1 MIESRLMKRE
11 RWKDLSSQ
19 DIIPDVRPS
28 PSSLLAVHHP
38 SRSSA
43 FLWRVILPHRA
54 ACVATGAVLR
64 GAQGPRIAGHLTGCG
79 GGCMGGSWVL
89 LSAYRVVFW
98 VIIGRCQCCIRA
110 EVCQAKSFNFLL
122 VCFVNDGADGR
133 ACLSVESMRA
143 SLLTSR
149 SPSFEYGPGQAKIG
163 HITRVIGFLEHHIC
177 AF

>member
-1 MIESRLMKRE
+1 MIESRLMRRE

-79 GGCMGGSWVL
+79 GVHGWQLGAFIGLSRCLLGDYREMSVL
-89 LSAYRVVFW
+89 H
-98 VIIGRCQCCIRA
+98 
-110 EVCQAKSFNFLL
+110 
-122 VCFVNDGADGR
+122 
-133 ACLSVESMRA
+133 
-143 SLLTSR
+143 
-149 SPSFEYGPGQAKIG
+149 PS
-163 HITRVIGFLEHHIC
+163 
-177 AF
+177 